1 MLTVVHSCLGEEDAC
16 LLLLIDVLVKSM
28 HAYSCS

>member
-1 MLTVVHSCLGEEDAC
+1 MLTPAYRCLGEEYAC

-28 HAYSCS
+28 HAYCCS